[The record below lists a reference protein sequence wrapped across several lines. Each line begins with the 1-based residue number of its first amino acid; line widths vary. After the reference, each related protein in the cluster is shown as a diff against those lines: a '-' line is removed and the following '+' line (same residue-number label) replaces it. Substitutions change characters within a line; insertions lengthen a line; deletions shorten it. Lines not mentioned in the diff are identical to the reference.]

1 MSDDEKLAKWIE
13 THDGDDYCRYC
24 IYDSDC
30 AHEVRCYGGPTIEP
44 PCCDKEIEEL
54 LDTEAILADITE
66 ETESE

>member
-30 AHEVRCYGGPTIEP
+30 AHEVRCYGGPT
-44 PCCDKEIEEL
+44 KK
-54 LDTEAILADITE
+54 
-66 ETESE
+66 